1 MLVKLDVYIGKHPPL
16 HDFPNNRKCNFGY
29 ITELIVKVNVLE
41 ENSGL
46 VYDFDIGKI
55 SKTERKPH

>member
-1 MLVKLDVYIGKHPPL
+1 MMLVQLDVYIGKHLSL

-41 ENSGL
+41 ENRGL
-46 VYDFDIGKI
+46 AYDFDIGKI
-55 SKTERKPH
+55 S